1 MKILVTGSTSR
12 IARAC
17 LPVLLDDTR
26 ISKIAGIDVTPADIQ
41 HSKFEQHIVDIRD
54 SSAMAQHFHN
64 IDAVI
69 HLAFIENNA
78 TLEHQRKNRDYIRDF
93 NIAGSQNVFQLAVQ
107 HQVKT
112 LLHISSAIVYG
123 MTSENPTF
131 IAETQPLKAVEN
143 FYYSED
149 KVAIELW
156 LDEFEKRHRDIRI
169 VRLRPHVIL
178 GQYTHPLILAL
189 LQKPVYFTFP
199 DPQPLIQ
206 CISEMDVANAILQSL
221 FSEAHGSFNLATD
234 QVVSLHLV
242 QQHLHNINLPIP
254 YGIAKRCHEYAWRYS
269 GRFGDPGW
277 MTCLRYPLTIDN
289 EKAKRDLNWRPTLDL
304 FECLDASI

>member
-1 MKILVTGSTSR
+1 MKILVTGSASR

-17 LPVLLDDTR
+17 LPVLLDDSR
-26 ISKIAGIDVTPADIQ
+26 IAKITGIDIKSSGIEHSNFEEHIADVRDGAIARY
-41 HSKFEQHIVDIRD
+41 FE
-54 SSAMAQHFHN
+54 N

-69 HLAFIENNA
+69 HLAFIGNNA
-78 TLEHQRKNRDYIRDF
+78 SLGQRRTDRDYIRDT
-93 NIAGSQNVFQLAVQ
+93 NIAGSQNVFRLAVQ

-112 LLHISSAIVYG
+112 LLHLSSAIVYG
-123 MTSENPTF
+123 MTAENPTF
-131 IAETQPLKAVEN
+131 IQETQPLKAVEN

-156 LDEFEKRHRDIRI
+156 LDEFEKQHSDTRI

-178 GQYTHPLILAL
+178 GQYTQPIIVAL
-189 LQKPVYFTFP
+189 LQKPVYFSFP

-221 FSEAHGSFNLATD
+221 FSNVHGSFNLATD

-242 QQHLHNINLPIP
+242 QQHLHSLNLPIP
-254 YGIAKRCHEYAWRYS
+254 YGFAKRCHEYAWRYS

-277 MTCLRYPLTIDN
+277 MACLRYPLTIDN
-289 EKAKRDLNWRPTLDL
+289 EKAKRELNWKPTLDL